1 MEEVK
6 ANKKPWIILLPIG
19 VAALIF
25 AIDDGVL
32 NLALPSIA
40 DAFEASTSELQW
52 AYNAYLLTFA
62 ALMLTMGAL
71 GDRLGRKLLFQVG
84 IILFGI
90 SSLAAAL
97 STSMVML
104 TVSRAL
110 MGVGG
115 AVALPQTLSIIKSS
129 FTDSNDRAKAIGI
142 WAGIFG
148 LGYGIGP
155 VVGGILLEYFEW
167 YSVFLINIPISIIAF
182 AGVYF
187 YIRESRDENAPRLD
201 PVGVLLSITALSS
214 LVYGI
219 IKAGEESW
227 THSSVIICLSIGV
240 VLLIAFGFW
249 EKRSSHPM
257 LPMRFFRNM
266 SFTGPNIGMTLAA
279 FSVFSILWFLSQ
291 YLQSVQGYSTL
302 AAAIRLLPLA
312 IVVLI
317 TASVGSVAARTTGI
331 KLPVSLGMLT
341 CGIGFF
347 YLSFLESDTSF
358 IVIAGGLFLIG
369 GGYGLAWS
377 PSTDSIMGSVP
388 ERRAGVGSAMD
399 QTTQFIGGIL
409 GVAVLGAIMNGIYR
423 GGAENLRAVLNLP
436 EEIHSIIESG
446 IQSAH
451 IVAAEFPQDISQL
464 IITETSEAFSSGMTE
479 AMFAAGIV
487 LVAASL
493 VTLLILPNRIRPSEE

>member
-1 MEEVK
+1 MEEVQ
-6 ANKKPWIILLPIG
+6 ANQKPWIILLPIS
-19 VAALIF
+19 VAVLIF

-40 DAFEASTSELQW
+40 DAFEASTGELQW

-71 GDRLGRKLLFQVG
+71 GDRLGRKRLFQVG
-84 IILFGI
+84 IVIFGI

-104 TVSRAL
+104 IVSRAL

-115 AVALPQTLSIIKSS
+115 AVALPQTLSIIRAS

-142 WAGIFG
+142 WAGVFG

-167 YSVFLINIPISIIAF
+167 YSVFLVNIPISIIAF

-187 YIRESRDENAPRLD
+187 YISESRDESAPRLD
-201 PVGVLLSITALSS
+201 PVGVLLSTTALSS

-227 THSSVIICLSIGV
+227 THNSVIIWLSIGV
-240 VLLIAFGFW
+240 VLLIVFGFW
-249 EKRSSHPM
+249 ENRSSHPM

-279 FSVFSILWFLSQ
+279 FSVFSVLWFLSQ
-291 YLQSVQGYSTL
+291 YFQSVQGYSAL
-302 AAAIRLLPLA
+302 AAALRLLPMA
-312 IVVLI
+312 TIILI
-317 TASVGSVAARTTGI
+317 AASLGPMVARAAGI
-331 KLPVSLGMLT
+331 KLPVSTGMLT

-347 YLSFLESDTSF
+347 YLSFLNSDTSF
-358 IVIAGGLFLIG
+358 IVVAGGLILIG
-369 GGYGLAWS
+369 AGYGLAWT

-388 ERRAGVGSAMD
+388 ESRAGVGSAMD

-409 GVAVLGAIMNGIYR
+409 GVAVLGAIMNGIYHDR
-423 GGAENLRAVLNLP
+423 VEDLRAILNLP
-436 EEIHSIIESG
+436 EEIHSTIESG

-451 IVAAEFPQDISQL
+451 IVAGEFPQDTSQL
-464 IITETSEAFSSGMTE
+464 IITETSEAFTSGMTE
-479 AMFAAGIV
+479 AMFVAGIV
-487 LVAASL
+487 LAVTSL